1 MPRHV
6 LNLGATTSQHHLTY
20 SIIFTFLFS
29 TFHFNPNSED
39 KKNKMQIKQRTFII
53 TGGASG
59 LGLATSIDLYSQG
72 GHIAILDL
80 NPESGAAAIQQL
92 LSSSSSSSSS
102 DDKSN
107 SPRAKFFPVDVTDTS
122 SLQSAIDSAA
132 TWAQSQHAPLGGLI
146 PAAGVG
152 NPAKLLDKNLNPIP
166 MDTIDFVIDVNLR
179 GVLNTIRLT
188 LPHLARNEPW
198 GPDGERG
205 VIVMVSSS
213 SAFEGQIGQLSYA
226 ATKGA
231 IRSMTLVLARD
242 LAGNGIRAVSV
253 APSLFETNMSKMLP
267 EKVQLALRRQAEW
280 PKRLGRAEEFAGFV
294 RCVIENGY
302 MNGECYRLDAAT
314 RMTARM

>member
-1 MPRHV
+1 
-6 LNLGATTSQHHLTY
+6 
-20 SIIFTFLFS
+20 
-29 TFHFNPNSED
+29 
-39 KKNKMQIKQRTFII
+39 MQVKQRTFII

-92 LSSSSSSSSS
+92 LSSSSSS
-102 DDKSN
+102 DKSN